1 MKTNIV
7 TTLFSENE
15 IVQLTE
21 LYSEAIR
28 QFNYDIEIN
37 PFAYPDHSEI
47 TDFIN
52 NKFEQLTDKLAK
64 ELTNEIVS
72 YLI

>member
-7 TTLFSENE
+7 TTLFTENE
-15 IVQLTE
+15 IVQLIE
-21 LYSEAIR
+21 LYNEAIR
-28 QFNYDIEIN
+28 QFNYVVETD
-37 PFAYPDHSEI
+37 PFAYPDFSDI

-64 ELTNEIVS
+64 ELTNEVVN